1 MAASSGEEGSNCAEA
16 RVESATSGQW
26 QLRGGATGTHA
37 LLAARLGNRRI
48 SSKEDTGT
56 NPSIILH
63 MTAPRVW
70 VGNWVIPVRAL
81 YKWSNSQS
89 PEKQNRYSNFDDLCQ
104 YFSNTAVF

>member
-1 MAASSGEEGSNCAEA
+1 
-16 RVESATSGQW
+16 
-26 QLRGGATGTHA
+26 
-37 LLAARLGNRRI
+37 
-48 SSKEDTGT
+48 
-56 NPSIILH
+56 

-104 YFSNTAVF
+104 YFSNTAVQGPLYFDEECHIRESW

>member
-56 NPSIILH
+56 NPSIIREE
-63 MTAPRVW
+63 M
-70 VGNWVIPVRAL
+70 
-81 YKWSNSQS
+81 K
-89 PEKQNRYSNFDDLCQ
+89 RYSDFDDLYQ
-104 YFSNTAVF
+104 YFSNTAVFRRGVSYELVMHLWA